1 MAKLKLS
8 RALTKQGIKEGL
20 GMVVAAGKAHEPEIF
35 TALGI
40 GCYGIAM
47 VSAWKDAPEAKEA
60 LKKLKEEYGDKIPP
74 KIFVKVMGPYFL
86 KSALF
91 FTLGTTCEIKSL
103 DVSLKRNAAL
113 AATVELAKDRIDDL
127 EKFKE
132 EAKKELGMEKS
143 EEVEKTVA
151 QKEYNDDPD
160 DFSTAHMISG
170 YGSDRFIESVTG
182 QKFIGRKDDVYHA
195 LNCVGEDMVNNT
207 NASVN
212 GDWVGKGLF
221 SEYITDYL
229 NGENVAIG
237 EDSGYEW
244 FGWSTE
250 EAVPRVNF
258 VPVECSDG
266 KLAYKIM
273 YHPEPKFHKSW

>member
-1 MAKLKLS
+1 MAKLKLP

-143 EEVEKTVA
+143 EEVEKNVA
-151 QKEYNDDPD
+151 QKEYDDDPD

-170 YGSDRFIESVTG
+170 YGSDRFIDSVTG

-195 LNCVGEDMVNNT
+195 LNCVGEDMIRDSDGAVMNI
-207 NASVN
+207 
-212 GDWVGKGLF
+212 GKGTF
-221 SEYITDYL
+221 RDFIEDYMHGEPISISGD
-229 NGENVAIG
+229 NGW
-237 EDSGYEW
+237 EW

-250 EAVPRVNF
+250 EDVPRANY
-258 VPVECSDG
+258 VPIECADG
-266 KLAYKIM
+266 KMAYKIM
-273 YHPEPKFHKSW
+273 YHPEPGFHKR

>member
-1 MAKLKLS
+1 MAKLKLP

-20 GMVVAAGKAHEPEIF
+20 GMVVAAGKAHEPEILTVF
-35 TALGI
+35 GI

-60 LKKLKEEYGDKIPP
+60 LKKLKEEYGEKIPP

-91 FTLGTTCEIKSL
+91 FALGTTCEIKSL

-127 EKFKE
+127 EKFKD
-132 EAKKELGMEKS
+132 EAKKELGVEKS
-143 EEVEKTVA
+143 DEVEKTIA
-151 QKEYNDDPD
+151 QEEYNSDPD
-160 DFSTAHMISG
+160 DFTSAHMISA
-170 YGSDRFIESVTG
+170 YGNDRFIDSVTG

-195 LNCVGEDMVNNT
+195 VNQIGRDMNLDALSAVMNI
-207 NASVN
+207 
-212 GDWVGKGLF
+212 GKGTF
-221 SEYITDYL
+221 KDFIEEYMHGDYI
-229 NGENVAIG
+229 NIG
-237 EDSGYEW
+237 SDSGWDW

-250 EAVPRVNF
+250 EDIPSVNF
-258 VPVECSDG
+258 VPVECQDG
-266 KLAYKIM
+266 KMAYKIM
-273 YHPEPKFHKSW
+273 YHPEPGFHRR